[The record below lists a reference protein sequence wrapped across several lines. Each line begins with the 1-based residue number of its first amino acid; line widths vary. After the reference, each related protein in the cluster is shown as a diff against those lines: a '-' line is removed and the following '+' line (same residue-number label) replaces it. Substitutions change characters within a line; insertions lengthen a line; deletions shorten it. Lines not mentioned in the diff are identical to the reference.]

1 MRGYESDSERM
12 TAVCLIVQE
21 YTGSEPESKKI
32 ETGSE
37 CDSVRKSPVPIA

>member
-1 MRGYESDSERM
+1 M
-12 TAVCLIVQE
+12 TAVSLIVQE

-37 CDSVRKSPVPIA
+37 YDDVRISPVSIA